1 MGIAVDG
8 VKVYPSLNN
17 TLNFASA
24 ASEISITGIHVG
36 RGMDLHYHAD
46 GHAFNGNGLNLYNSV
61 DYIGKSHPPMI
72 AISYDGILL
81 FGRYENENLEV
92 PVNHVN

>member
-24 ASEISITGIHVG
+24 ASEISITGIHVEEAWIYYHVMDMHLM
-36 RGMDLHYHAD
+36 GMD
-46 GHAFNGNGLNLYNSV
+46 
-61 DYIGKSHPPMI
+61 
-72 AISYDGILL
+72 
-81 FGRYENENLEV
+81 
-92 PVNHVN
+92 